1 MKMMNF
7 NDILKALK
15 INPKGIITESVKE
28 YSTPEIRYDHSC
40 FVQITPSEEK
50 FEIIAQDSEWKYVI
64 NIKRYK

>member
-1 MKMMNF
+1 MNL

-15 INPKGIITESVKE
+15 INPKGLITESVKE
-28 YSTPEIRYDHSC
+28 YSTPEIRYEHSC

-50 FEIIAQDSEWKYVI
+50 FEIIGQDSDWKYVI